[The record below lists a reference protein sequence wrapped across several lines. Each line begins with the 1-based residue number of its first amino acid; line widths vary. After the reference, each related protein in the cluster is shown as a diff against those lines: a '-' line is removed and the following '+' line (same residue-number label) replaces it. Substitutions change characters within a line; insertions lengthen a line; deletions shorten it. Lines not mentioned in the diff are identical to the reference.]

1 VGGQMN
7 DKLVEY
13 KNKTTEFWQSR
24 TKKQKGLLVGSII
37 LIIVLLLFISLIG
50 SRTNHVPLYSNLTI
64 QETGEI
70 KATLDSRNVS
80 NEVSSDGT
88 SILVPE
94 ALVDDLK
101 VSLAAEGIPQT
112 GRIDYGTFR
121 DNMGFGTTDSEFQ
134 LLERAAIQTSLED
147 LIRSVDGVQGSQVM
161 ITLPEESIW
170 LGDEP
175 DQATA
180 SVLLN
185 MQAGFALDENQVR
198 SLYHLISRSVPN
210 LPVENIVIM
219 DQMSRYLELHDQAGI
234 ADSSLS
240 IYEQHRNIQ
249 RDIERDLQRDLQQML
264 GTMVGADKVLVSIS
278 TDLDFTQENR
288 QEELVTPPDEE
299 NMEGLAI
306 SVERITETFEGEG
319 LGEGGIVGAGED
331 DILNYPGVGMG
342 GQGDYERIEERI
354 NNDVNRISRDI
365 VESPYKIRDIGIQVM
380 VEPPDPEDPASLPQE
395 RLNDI
400 QQILS
405 QIVRT
410 SIDTEL
416 TAEWGIEEF
425 EDRVHVSSQE
435 FFGKVEFEDA
445 AAGTPLW
452 YYVVGVLVL
461 IVLLLIFLLMKNR
474 KKEEEFDEVTVERRS
489 QFDLPPIDEEADTEE
504 NARRQQLEKLAKDK
518 PEEFSKL
525 VRTWLSED

>member
-1 VGGQMN
+1 MN
-7 DKLVEY
+7 DKLIEY

-37 LIIVLLLFISLIG
+37 LILVLLLLFSLLG
-50 SRTNHVPLYSNLTI
+50 SRTNHVPLYSNLTV

-175 DQATA
+175 NEATA

-185 MQAGFALDENQVR
+185 MQAGYALDENQVR
-198 SLYHLISRSVPN
+198 SLYHLISQSVPN

-219 DQMSRYLELHDQAGI
+219 DQMSRYLELHNQPGM
-234 ADSSLS
+234 ADSTLS
-240 IYEQHRNIQ
+240 VYEQHRNIQ
-249 RDIERDLQRDLQQML
+249 RDIEREIQRDLQQML
-264 GTMVGADKVLVSIS
+264 GTMVGPDKVLVSIS

-288 QEELVTPPDEE
+288 QEELVEAPDEE
-299 NMEGLAI
+299 NMEGLAV
-306 SVERITETFEGEG
+306 SVERITETFEGEDM
-319 LGEGGIVGAGED
+319 EAGGIAGAGED
-331 DILNYPGVGMG
+331 DIPNFPGAAGG

-380 VEPPDPEDPASLPQE
+380 IEPPDPEDPTSLPQD

-400 QQILS
+400 QQLLG

-410 SIDTEL
+410 SIDADV
-416 TAEWGIEEF
+416 TAEWEDEEIEE
-425 EDRVHVSSQE
+425 RVLVSSQE
-435 FFGKVEFEDA
+435 FFGKVEFEEPA
-445 AAGTPLW
+445 TGTPFW
-452 YYVVGVLVL
+452 YYIVGAL
-461 IVLLLIFLLMKNR
+461 ILAVIVLIFLLMRNR
-474 KKEEEFDEVTVERRS
+474 RKTEEFEEFSLDERS
-489 QFDLPPIDEEADTEE
+489 QYDLPPIDEEADTEE
-504 NARRQQLEKLAKDK
+504 RARRKQLEKLAKDK

>member
-1 VGGQMN
+1 MN
-7 DKLVEY
+7 DKLIEY
-13 KNKTTEFWQSR
+13 KNKTTTFWQSR

-37 LIIVLLLFISLIG
+37 LIIVLLLVISLIG
-50 SRTNHVPLYSNLTI
+50 SRTNHVALYSNLTI

-70 KATLDSRNVS
+70 KATLDSRNIS

-94 ALVDDLK
+94 SLVDDLK

-147 LIRSVDGVQGSQVM
+147 LIRSVDGVQASQVM

-175 DQATA
+175 NKSTA

-185 MQAGFALDENQVR
+185 MQAGFSLDENQVS

-219 DQMSRYLELHDQAGI
+219 DQMSRYLELNDQPGTT
-234 ADSSLS
+234 DSTLT

-249 RDIERDLQRDLQQML
+249 RDIEKDIQRDLQQML
-264 GTMVGADKVLVSIS
+264 GTMVGPDKVLVSIS

-288 QEELVTPPDEE
+288 QEELVEPPDEE
-299 NMEGLAI
+299 NMEGLAV
-306 SVERITETFEGEG
+306 SVERITETFEGGEM
-319 LGEGGIVGAGED
+319 LEGGVPGTGETDIPNFPGTVG
-331 DILNYPGVGMG
+331 G

-380 VEPPDPEDPASLPQE
+380 VEPPDPEDPTSLPQE

-410 SIDTEL
+410 SIDADL
-416 TAEWGIEEF
+416 TAEWGAEEL
-425 EDRVHVSSQE
+425 EERVHVSAQE
-435 FFGKVEFEDA
+435 FFGKVEFEEPDT
-445 AAGTPLW
+445 GTPFW
-452 YYVVGVLVL
+452 YYIVGALAL
-461 IVLLLIFLLMKNR
+461 IVLFLLFLLMRNR
-474 KKEEEFDEVTVERRS
+474 SSNKDEGFDEVTVERRS
-489 QFDLPPIDEEADTEE
+489 QYDLPPIDEEADTEE
-504 NARRQQLEKLAKDK
+504 KARRQQLEKLAKDK

-525 VRTWLSED
+525 VRTWLSDD